1 MVFDEIPDAV
11 RDRLACEVASFLD
24 FFGDLLRDIVGP
36 MPKHVEGD
44 HPNRRIGDSHP
55 AAMASGVRVW

>member
-1 MVFDEIPDAV
+1 MVLNEAPDAFG
-11 RDRLACEVASFLD
+11 DWLAREVASFLD
-24 FFGDLLRDIVGP
+24 FFGDLPRDIVGP

>member
-1 MVFDEIPDAV
+1 VLFDETPDAL

-36 MPKHVEGD
+36 MPKHVEGE
-44 HPNRRIGDSHP
+44 HPNRRIVDYQ
-55 AAMASGVRVW
+55 AVRD